1 MSPGGP
7 PISGS
12 LITVGTGKKAFVCV
26 LGAAYDGDYDEEKR
40 CCWDRSSILLD
51 AEATIVA
58 EKKHISAAAVGRSQ
72 ALKTA
77 GEQASRKKCPRQS
90 VSTSG
95 IVRSGMDA
103 EEEDDDVQ

>member
-1 MSPGGP
+1 MDYSTRKCLSSERVFSLLKGLVSPQMS
-7 PISGS
+7 
-12 LITVGTGKKAFVCV
+12 GTDQVM
-26 LGAAYDGDYDEEKR
+26 
-40 CCWDRSSILLD
+40 LD

-77 GEQASRKKCPRQS
+77 GEQASRKKRPRQS

-95 IVRSGMDA
+95 IVLSGMDA